1 MFVKQAALENE
12 DRISYYIID
21 VRSFLLFFIIRN
33 LMSQGFLGFL
43 VAPLKDFSFLN
54 SGVFSWNAN
63 QPSLCIFH
71 IASWELEKQSELSLT

>member
-33 LMSQGFLGFL
+33 LMS
-43 VAPLKDFSFLN
+43 PFSSRVSRV
-54 SGVFSWNAN
+54 SGSSIKRFQLPKLWGI
-63 QPSLCIFH
+63 Q
-71 IASWELEKQSELSLT
+71 LECKSTKFVHLPHCFMGVREAK